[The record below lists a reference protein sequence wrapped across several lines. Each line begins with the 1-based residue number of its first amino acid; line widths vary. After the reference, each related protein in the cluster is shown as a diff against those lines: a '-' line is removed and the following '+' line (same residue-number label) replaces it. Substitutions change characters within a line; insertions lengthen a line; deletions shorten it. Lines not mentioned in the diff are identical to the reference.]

1 MSPVKLSFTDNA
13 ASTTYTLHY
22 GRNAA
27 ENWELYDSAEADDLW
42 FHLDDCPS
50 AHVYLQVS
58 KEDPSEAALQ
68 YAARLVLQRTPK
80 VNQGNPKIKK
90 VNVIYCSRS
99 NLKKGKSAG
108 EILILQPKQLS
119 SISVEVPLSTS

>member
-1 MSPVKLSFTDNA
+1 MAPVTISFIDKATET
-13 ASTTYTLHY
+13 SYTLYY
-22 GRNAA
+22 GRNAS

-42 FHLDDCPS
+42 FHLDDFPS

-58 KEDPSEAALQ
+58 KDDPSEAALQ

-80 VNQGNPKIKK
+80 VNQETPKIKK
-90 VNVIYCSRS
+90 VNVIYCPRS

-108 EILILQPKQLS
+108 EILILTPKQLS
-119 SISVEVPLSTS
+119 SISLEVPLSTP